1 MPLLIVA
8 DLAKAL
14 RFYSDALGFEVR
26 AKLPIEDPF
35 FAIVGR
41 DSIGIMLKCIGP
53 EIDALPNPSR
63 HPWAKWD
70 AMVSVKDP
78 KDLAV
83 EFARRDGVQS
93 YRALPTRD
101 GLFGFEVVD
110 ADGYVLFFGRP
121 NEVFAPEE

>member
-8 DLAKAL
+8 DLPKSL

-26 AKLPIEDPF
+26 TQFPANEPF

-41 DSIGIMLKCIGP
+41 DSVGIMLKCVGP
-53 EIDALPNPSR
+53 GVAPQPNPSR

-70 AMVSVKDP
+70 AMVSVQDP
-78 KDLAV
+78 KALAL
-83 EFARRDGVQS
+83 EFTQRGGVPDIQ
-93 YRALPTRD
+93 ALPTED
-101 GLFGFEVVD
+101 GLLGFELVD

-121 NEVFAPEE
+121 AE